1 MKEMIEEIEKLNMQ
15 ELESRMAKV
24 KETFDKM
31 EGEIDDFRDRLGSVV
46 LDAINEDDNSSWEIG
61 RSLTRELR
69 CASVLQYDMADKVL
83 IAVTGYS
90 IESLLNKIKEEREE
104 EENEKEGN

>member
-1 MKEMIEEIEKLNMQ
+1 MKDETKLASLDQQ
-15 ELESRMAKV
+15 EVDSRMAKV
-24 KETFDKM
+24 KETFDRM
-31 EGEIDDFRDRLGSVV
+31 EGEMDDFRDRLGSVI
-46 LDAINEDDNSSWEIG
+46 LDAINEDDNSTWEIG

-69 CASVLQYDMADKVL
+69 YASVLQYDMADKVL

-104 EENEKEGN
+104 EENE

>member
-1 MKEMIEEIEKLNMQ
+1 MKDETKLASLDQQ
-15 ELESRMAKV
+15 EVNSRMAKV
-24 KETFDKM
+24 KETFDRM
-31 EGEIDDFRDRLGSVV
+31 EGEMDDFRDRLGSVI
-46 LDAINEDDNSSWEIG
+46 LDAINEDDNSTWEIG

-69 CASVLQYDMADKVL
+69 YASVLQYDMADKVL

-104 EENEKEGN
+104 EENE

>member
-1 MKEMIEEIEKLNMQ
+1 MKEACNELEKLNLQ
-15 ELESRMAKV
+15 GADSRMAKV
-24 KETFDKM
+24 KEMFDKM
-31 EGEIDDFRDRLGSVV
+31 EGEIEDFRDRLGSVV

-69 CASVLQYDMADKVL
+69 HASVLQYDMADKVL

-90 IESLLNKIKEEREE
+90 IESLLNKVKEEREE
-104 EENEKEGN
+104 DENE